1 MQNEWLKAYIC
12 KANDNT
18 PKHNSMSHY
27 KTVFPV
33 KRILF
38 LLFIVTG
45 IFSTACNND
54 KLHIRRV
61 TFKNNATAN
70 RKIYDAAH
78 VVPTAAQL
86 DWQMLELTAF
96 IHFGINTFTGQEWG
110 DGTESPELFNP
121 DSLDAL
127 QWVKVLHDAGMK
139 LVILTAKHHDGFC
152 LWPTQTTAYNVSA
165 SPWRDGKGDVVQE
178 LRSACDS
185 LGMKFGVY
193 LSPWDRNAESYGDSP
208 RYNDF
213 FRQQLTE
220 LLTHYGKLDEV
231 WFDGACG
238 EGPNGKVQE
247 YDWASWYELIHNLQP
262 DAVVAVKGEDVR
274 WVGTESGYGRPTE
287 WSVTA
292 FAPGGTPEM
301 EAINLELGLGETT
314 EDLGSR
320 ELISKAKQVFWYP
333 AEVDV
338 SIRPGWFF
346 RESENDKVKSLAR
359 LADIYFNS
367 VGMNAVLLLNIP
379 PDKRGLIHEAD
390 AHRLREFKE
399 WLDKTFSRNL
409 LKNAQFKDKKAQQ
422 LADGNPDTYFTI
434 QRMPSSI
441 EIELDEAQTIDV
453 FEIQEYI
460 QKGQRVE
467 SFFVEA
473 MLNGE
478 WHEITRGTTIGH
490 KRLLRF
496 PPVYSNKIRVTIE
509 QSRHHALISEIG
521 LYQSAEIL
529 SEPVIMQDKS
539 GMVSISSD
547 VQNPTIIY
555 TLDGSEPTAG
565 NQVYSAPFALPEGG
579 TVKAKAFINEGKQ
592 SGETVT
598 ETYDICPAL
607 WKVMESTPAAKDF
620 EPELAIDGNRN
631 TMWHTPWSG
640 KILPLPHF
648 ISIDLGEELLLKG
661 FTYTPRNDGNFSGT
675 VLRYS
680 FEVSTDGKNWNTV
693 IDNQA
698 FNNMVNNPSGQEIRF
713 NQSVKAN
720 YIKFTS
726 HESIYGEQ
734 WVSVSE
740 LGVITR

>member
-1 MQNEWLKAYIC
+1 MIR
-12 KANDNT
+12 
-18 PKHNSMSHY
+18 Y
-27 KTVFPV
+27 KIHFPT
-33 KRILF
+33 KRLVLMLF
-38 LLFIVTG
+38 LAAG
-45 IFSTACNND
+45 IFLTACNNEE
-54 KLHIRRV
+54 LHIRSV
-61 TFKNNATAN
+61 TFKKNATDN
-70 RKIYDAAH
+70 RKIFDAAH
-78 VVPTAAQL
+78 VVPTPAQL
-86 DWQMLELTAF
+86 EWQKLELTAF

-127 QWVKVLHDAGMK
+127 QWVKVLKDAGMK

-152 LWPTQTTAYNVSA
+152 LWPTLTTAYNVSA
-165 SPWRDGKGDVVQE
+165 SPWKDGKGDVVLE

-185 LGMKFGVY
+185 LGMKFGIY

-213 FRQQLTE
+213 FRQQLAE
-220 LLTHYGKLDEV
+220 LLTNYGKVDEV

-247 YDWASWYELIHNLQP
+247 YDWASWYALIHELQP
-262 DAVVAVKGEDVR
+262 GAVVAVKGEDVR

-301 EAINLELGLGETT
+301 EAINRELGLEETT

-320 ELISKAKQVFWYP
+320 ERIVKAKQVFWYP

-338 SIRPGWFF
+338 SIRPGWFY
-346 RESENDKVKSLAR
+346 RPSENDKVKSLAR

-367 VGMNAVLLLNIP
+367 VGMNAVLLLNVP

-390 AHRLREFKE
+390 ARRLREFKE
-399 WLDKTFSRNL
+399 WLDKTFSRNM
-409 LKNAQFKDKKAQQ
+409 LKDAQVEGKKAQQ
-422 LADGNPDTYFTI
+422 LADGNPDTYFTL

-441 EIELDEAQTIDV
+441 EIELTQAETFDV

-467 SFFVEA
+467 AFFVEA
-473 MLNGE
+473 MINGE
-478 WHEITRGTTIGH
+478 WHEITRGTTIGY

-509 QSRHHALISEIG
+509 QARHHALISEIG
-521 LYQSAEIL
+521 LYKSAEIL
-529 SEPVIMQDKS
+529 SEPVIERDKS

-547 VQNPTIIY
+547 AQNPTIIY
-555 TLDGSEPTAG
+555 TLDGSEPTVDG
-565 NQVYSAPFALPEGG
+565 LVYSAPYALPEGG

-598 ETYDICPAL
+598 ESYDIAPVL
-607 WKVMESTPAAKDF
+607 WKVIESTPAAEGF
-620 EPELAIDGNRN
+620 GPELAIDGNRN

-640 KILPLPHF
+640 NILPLPHS
-648 ISIDLGEELLLKG
+648 ISIDLGEQLLLKG

-680 FEVSTDGKNWNTV
+680 FEVSTDGVNCNKV
-693 IDNQA
+693 IDNKA
-698 FNNMVNNPSGQEIRF
+698 FNNMVNNPSKQEVLF
-713 NQSVKAN
+713 NKPVKAN
-720 YIKFTS
+720 FIKFTS
-726 HESIYGEQ
+726 HESIYGDP
-734 WVSVSE
+734 WMSVSE